1 MLGTLGWQELLLIG
15 LILALLLGASRV
27 SEMGRGLGAAVREF
41 RKGVAEPEPSASDH
55 SSAPPTTDAALAEPS
70 GEEPPIG
77 GQNQAS
83 DPSD

>member
-41 RKGVAEPEPSASDH
+41 RRGVSEPDRAANSGGVPSARASEDDDTGDT
-55 SSAPPTTDAALAEPS
+55 SAD
-70 GEEPPIG
+70 
-77 GQNQAS
+77 
-83 DPSD
+83 

>member
-41 RKGVAEPEPSASDH
+41 RRGVREPDTPSADDDS
-55 SSAPPTTDAALAEPS
+55 PLAA
-70 GEEPPIG
+70 
-77 GQNQAS
+77 QAS
-83 DPSD
+83 QVPVSGGDAPEETQSE

>member
-41 RKGVAEPEPSASDH
+41 RRGVSEPDHSAPGTDRVPSAPASEY
-55 SSAPPTTDAALAEPS
+55 DADEDTRT
-70 GEEPPIG
+70 E
-77 GQNQAS
+77 
-83 DPSD
+83 

>member
-41 RKGVAEPEPSASDH
+41 RRGVSEPDTKTLGADGVPSLPASADD
-55 SSAPPTTDAALAEPS
+55 TDEDKQT
-70 GEEPPIG
+70 E
-77 GQNQAS
+77 
-83 DPSD
+83 